1 MAFILDCS
9 SQKSAF
15 ESISNIFGCSS
26 EQITQV
32 LLSLDLEKTYKENWK
47 DIDIPAPQY
56 LYEYVVDKLGN
67 HEKLTEVV
75 WFHGTRTLKENDL
88 TKGIFPLNDSL
99 SIVWDSLISSA
110 PSETVQDNL
119 KELQT
124 NGVGDHLYNLRTNDE
139 IHWGPYGIL
148 VRDVAFNTDKLHQ
161 HDYLGMPELV
171 EDILNGYRKKFDT
184 CLTEYYTEK
193 LVPVLVTFK
202 STTSLHNGCIETALG
217 YLYKI
222 VREETIDGL
231 SVRCIDKKG
240 SAIIGKE
247 IIDIEYL

>member
-1 MAFILDCS
+1 MPFILDCS
-9 SQKSAF
+9 SKKSAL
-15 ESISNIFGCSS
+15 ESIANIFGCSS
-26 EQITQV
+26 EHVAHV
-32 LLSLDLEKTYKENWK
+32 LLSLDLEKIYEENWD

-56 LYEYVVDKLGN
+56 LYEYVVDKLGK
-67 HEKLTEVV
+67 HEKLTEVI

-88 TKGIFPLNDSL
+88 TKGIYSLNDSL

-110 PSETVQDNL
+110 PNETVQGNL
-119 KELQT
+119 KELQN
-124 NGVGDHLYNLRTNDE
+124 NGVGDHLYSLRTNGK

-171 EDILNGYRKKFDT
+171 EDILNGYRKKFNT

-193 LVPVLVTFK
+193 LVPVLVKFK
-202 STTSLHNGCIETALG
+202 STASLHDGCIETALG
-217 YLYKI
+217 YLYKS
-222 VREETIDGL
+222 VREETIDRL

-240 SAIIGKE
+240 SAIISDE
-247 IIDIEYL
+247 IIDIEYV